1 MGFAEFINNKWTKS
15 GLFILNVISIIIIY
29 VFMGIEGTNND
40 TKKEFNGRIVVIT
53 VFSVVLMLAWW
64 GLSSALFAS
73 SPEATTYYMF
83 FMMAFLLALSFI
95 AVSIATM
102 MKQ

>member
-1 MGFAEFINNKWTKS
+1 MGFAEFLNNKYTKVV
-15 GLFILNVISIIIIY
+15 LFILNVVSIVIIY
-29 VFMGIEGTNND
+29 VFMGIEGTNAD
-40 TKKEFNGRIVVIT
+40 TKKEFNGRITVIT
-53 VFSVVLMLAWW
+53 VFAVILMLAWW

-95 AVSIATM
+95 AVSISSMT
-102 MKQ
+102 KQ

>member
-1 MGFAEFINNKWTKS
+1 MGFSELLNNKFMQ
-15 GLFILNVISIIIIY
+15 GALFVVNITSIIIIY
-29 VFMGIEGTNND
+29 VFMGIQGTNPD
-40 TKKEFNGRIVVIT
+40 TKKEFNGRITVIT
-53 VFSVVLMLAWW
+53 VFAVILMLAWW

-95 AVSIATM
+95 GVSISTM

>member
-1 MGFAEFINNKWTKS
+1 MGFAEFINNKWTKIV
-15 GLFILNVISIIIIY
+15 LFILNIVSIIIIY
-29 VFMGIEGTNND
+29 VFMGIEGSNND
-40 TKKEFNGRIVVIT
+40 TKKEFNGRITIIT
-53 VFSVVLMLAWW
+53 VFAVILMLAWW

-95 AVSIATM
+95 AVSIASM
-102 MKQ
+102 VKQ